1 MRPWSHM
8 ARLVGRRSAGTRLGW
23 LTLVGVALAVATF
36 VVTLAIIDGFTAS
49 YRDGLVR
56 FNAPVV
62 LMREDEAVESARVQA
77 AVREIPEI
85 TAASPFLYR
94 EGLLVGNGHIRGVI
108 LRGVDPAA
116 FAHVTKV
123 QLQLQPGHTDLVSA
137 FHTAPGTPL
146 PILLGAALAEELGT
160 SEVQLYAPT
169 AELIPVHVIGQFR
182 SGIWEFDH
190 SFAFVPLAP
199 LQSLYDRRDRVTGF
213 EFQVADLDRAP
224 AVVARLQ
231 AALGPPYEIH
241 DWRELH
247 RETFEAL
254 GLEKILFGFIMGIL
268 VLIAVTNIAAVT
280 LLNIFTR
287 HRAVATLLAI
297 GMAVRDAQ
305 RLFFWQGLRLGA
317 IGAALGLGVGAA
329 VAWGLGH
336 YQWIDIDP
344 EIYFLTTIPVVLSWP
359 LALGSAAFG
368 CLAAALPAWFA
379 SRTVTRLPI
388 LHSLGRGYV

>member
-1 MRPWSHM
+1 MRPWSFI
-8 ARLVGRRSAGTRLGW
+8 ARLVARRSAGTRLGW
-23 LTLVGVALAVATF
+23 LTLVGVAMAVATF

-62 LMREDEAVESARVQA
+62 LMREDEAVESSRVQA
-77 AVREIPEI
+77 AVREIPAI
-85 TAASPFLYR
+85 TATSPFLYR

-108 LRGVDPAA
+108 LRGVDSTV
-116 FAHVTKV
+116 FAQVTQV
-123 QLQLQPGHTDLVSA
+123 QLQLAPGHADLVSA
-137 FHTAPGTPL
+137 FQAAPGAPL
-146 PILLGAALAEELGT
+146 PILLGAALAAELGT
-160 SEVQLYAPT
+160 DEVQLYAPT
-169 AELIPVHVIGQFR
+169 AELIPVQVVGQFR

-190 SFAFVPLAP
+190 SFAFLPLGP
-199 LQSLYDRRDRVTGF
+199 LQALYDRRDRVTGF
-213 EFQVADLDRAP
+213 EFQVADLDHTP
-224 AVVARLQ
+224 AVVAQLQ
-231 AALGPPYEIH
+231 TALGPPYEIH

-254 GLEKILFGFIMGIL
+254 RLEKILFGFIMGIL

-297 GMAVRDAQ
+297 GLSVRNAQ
-305 RLFFWQGLRLGA
+305 RLFFWQGVRLGA

-329 VAWGLGH
+329 LAWGLGH
-336 YQWIDIDP
+336 YHWIHIDP
-344 EIYFLTTIPVVLSWP
+344 EIYFLTTIPVRLSWP

-368 CLAAALPAWFA
+368 LLAAAFPAWCA